1 MTSLSD
7 SDPVV
12 FELDLRSSEAQLEL
26 IEQDEQNVETLPQ
39 NAVDKVTEIPRGIA
53 HEATKSEVENSI
65 NQIISADSDSADS
78 ASSLFKTQC
87 PLDVSQNVRRR
98 HCSGPSIPSGASVQN
113 IRRSNEPSTDSDEEA
128 SPHHVQRYSLA
139 RRRMHNERRRW
150 PPLTG
155 RRRQLY
161 PSASRKRYLK
171 IRKNKGV
178 PFTFLKDE
186 VGVNELPHKMILMYE
201 QAALWGFFSC
211 VQKQKFDS
219 CLQKQLEDL
228 GSGKDLELREHSYAD
243 ESESISPIEVEGED
257 INSSDDEERSD
268 AKFVDKSFLLTENS
282 KKRFHEEDAR
292 NIDAQQQSGNER
304 IRRISTKTVPNPE
317 EEGETHGHEKPFE
330 EATQKRDSGAKVH
343 PAVINNMDHD
353 RDLSEKPKKK
363 KKAKKTIDKNFSD
376 QIQGEAIAANT
387 VNNQGIFGS
396 EEDIETQIEVPFHH
410 NCEEIPDNVIH
421 EGEKEE
427 AASLSLINDED
438 SNNYLTEKSKK
449 KKKKT
454 SKKKIEKNVSNHVQS
469 GTVLASG
476 ENDEAFDGTEADDE
490 TQIELPFHP
499 TYEEIT
505 ERLGSEGEKEVSL
518 SLVSNVGSDNYLTEK
533 SKKKKTSKKNINKNF
548 SDQVQSGTVQASRVN
563 EAFCGAEADDETE
576 VELPFQHNYAE
587 VPERLSSEGEKEV
600 SLSHVSDVDSSN
612 YLTKKSKKKKTNKK
626 NIDKNRSNRVQSG
639 TVLASGENDEAFDGT
654 EADDETQIER
664 HFHPTYEE
672 VPERLNSE
680 GGKEYSQSLI
690 SDVDSS
696 NYVTKKSKK
705 KKTSKKNID
714 KNVSNHVQ
722 SGTVMA
728 SGENDEAFDGTE
740 ADDETQIE
748 RPFHPTYEEVP
759 ERLNSEGGKEDSQS
773 LISDE
778 DNSCFTRTKRRKK
791 KKKKKSE
798 DDAIKE
804 DVLIKSGMAHE
815 VNGEHGHDMEE
826 EACTQHNVSF
836 LGKRK
841 RNKKQDRNDDSKTT
855 DSQKQSKREMAH
867 KINYDLFS
875 EVEWSEESLTENA
888 VQQDHLETTKVMNQT
903 SKIEE
908 ESSSGLISVMG
919 MTHFLIT
926 EKAQKKKKKKKQK
939 EERDDAWKPSSWI
952 DATRKG
958 MLSRDLSDGFENNE
972 KFSCHSVGE
981 EPFKELS
988 HKERKRDGPSSE
1000 VHKGNVYVASDGGN
1014 KCISSDIHLLQK
1026 EGSSKSTSSESHHFL
1041 PPGGTNQTNISMY
1054 LGTKQK
1060 ITKKRKLY
1068 TYQESDKFHLPA
1080 LD

>member
-778 DNSCFTRTKRRKK
+778 DSSSFLTDQSKKKKTFKKNIDKNFSDQTQSGNVLGNRVNEEAFSGTEADDEIQIELPVHHSYEEMPERLSSEGEKEGSLSLFSDVDNSCFTRTKRRKK

-826 EACTQHNVSF
+826 EACTQ
-836 LGKRK
+836 
-841 RNKKQDRNDDSKTT
+841 
-855 DSQKQSKREMAH
+855 
-867 KINYDLFS
+867 
-875 EVEWSEESLTENA
+875 
-888 VQQDHLETTKVMNQT
+888 
-903 SKIEE
+903 
-908 ESSSGLISVMG
+908 G